1 MAVAADSHRNFL
13 IPEETFPPYLALD
26 NGGFISPTTKRVAPL
41 DEARYLFLCIPIV
54 TLPSPFVN
62 PRFIHCERKIY
73 FTYQCAY
80 HDRERISSSGLYP
93 FHNDDIQ
100 GFAWIIYRPKAR
112 ASHFGRMIYKANA
125 LMFRLQPLD
134 NSFFA

>member
-54 TLPSPFVN
+54 ALPSPFVN
-62 PRFIHCERKIY
+62 PPVYPLRKKDI
-73 FTYQCAY
+73 F
-80 HDRERISSSGLYP
+80 HVPMRIS
-93 FHNDDIQ
+93 
-100 GFAWIIYRPKAR
+100 RPR
-112 ASHFGRMIYKANA
+112 AHLVKWAVS
-125 LMFRLQPLD
+125 LSQ
-134 NSFFA
+134 